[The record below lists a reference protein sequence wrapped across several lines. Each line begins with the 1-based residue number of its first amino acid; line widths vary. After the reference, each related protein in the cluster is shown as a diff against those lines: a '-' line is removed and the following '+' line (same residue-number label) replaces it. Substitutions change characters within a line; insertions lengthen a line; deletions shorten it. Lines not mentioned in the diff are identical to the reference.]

1 MNTPLPSAPPAAVPV
16 STWEPLRQSLFRS
29 IWIAALISNLGT
41 WMQNVAGVWLVT
53 TLSTSA
59 TLVALMQTATS
70 LPVFLLSVPA
80 GALADI
86 VDRRRLLLMTQTFM
100 AVIAL
105 ILGVTTLTGL
115 ITAPLVVGFTFVL
128 GIGSALNGPAWQTV
142 TPEVV
147 PRRLLTAAV
156 TLNSVSV
163 NLARAVGPALGGVII
178 AYYSPGY
185 LFILNGLSFLIT
197 LRALWQW
204 RRETVVSNVPVE
216 DFFSALRA
224 GLRYVRYSPSL
235 YVILIR
241 AFAFTFGA
249 SAMWALL
256 SLVIA
261 RQLHLE
267 AGTYGL
273 MLSCIGAGA
282 VTGALLQSRVGQW
295 LSPNRRIIVSGLIF
309 CLVNVSLATLTSVVL
324 LSGVMFLAGLAWLLV
339 LTSFNASV
347 QLQLPKWVQARALSV
362 YMLVF
367 QGGMALGSL
376 VWGAIGDEFGL
387 PVALFGAAGWL
398 LISMLLGIPFPIRPT
413 ESLNLSPAGGWGD
426 PDVHTPVQ
434 FKNGP
439 VVVMIEYHIEP
450 ADRAAFYA
458 AIKPL
463 QQLRLRDGASRI
475 GIFTDVALPERQVE
489 FFTVPTWG
497 EHLRQHARFTL
508 SDQVLE
514 ARVRQF
520 HTGPERP
527 KITHFVSSVV
537 DESPMSEVTNFDN
550 LVEQP

>member
-1 MNTPLPSAPPAAVPV
+1 MNSHPPDSVQPG
-16 STWEPLRQSLFRS
+16 SPISLWEPLRQALFRS
-29 IWIAALISNLGT
+29 IWTAALISNLGT

-70 LPVFLLSVPA
+70 LPIFLLSIPA

-86 VDRRRLLLMTQTFM
+86 VDRRKLLLVTQSFM
-100 AVIAL
+100 ALIAL
-105 ILGVTTLTGL
+105 LLGIVTLTGL
-115 ITAPLVVGFTFVL
+115 ITAPIVVAFTFVL
-128 GIGSALNGPAWQTV
+128 GIGSALNGPAWQTI

-147 PRRLLTAAV
+147 SRRLLPAAV

-163 NLARAVGPALGGVII
+163 NLARAAGPALGGLII
-178 AYYSPGY
+178 AYYSPSY
-185 LFILNGLSFLIT
+185 LFILNSLSFLIT
-197 LRALWQW
+197 LRTLWQW
-204 RRETVVSNVPVE
+204 TREPVVSTVPE

-261 RQLHLE
+261 RQLHLA

-282 VTGALLQSRVGQW
+282 VTGALLQGKISQW
-295 LSPNRRIIVSGLIF
+295 LSPNRRIIVAGLVF
-309 CLVNVSLATLTSVVL
+309 CLVNVSLAKLTSLVL

-367 QGGMALGSL
+367 QGGMALGSM
-376 VWGAIGDEFGL
+376 VWGTLGEAFGL
-387 PVALFGAAGWL
+387 PTALLVAAGWL
-398 LISMLLGIPFPIRPT
+398 LVSMLLGIPFPIKST
-413 ESLNLSPAGGWGD
+413 EELNLTPADNWVD
-426 PDVHTPVQ
+426 PEVRIPVDYDD
-434 FKNGP
+434 GP
-439 VVVMIEYHIEP
+439 VVVMIEYYIEAVNQP
-450 ADRAAFYA
+450 AFLAS
-458 AIKPL
+458 IQPL
-463 QQLRLRDGASRI
+463 QRLRLRDGASQI
-475 GIFTDVALPERQVE
+475 GIFTDVAVPERQVE
-489 FFTVPTWG
+489 FFTVTSWG
-497 EHLRQHARFTL
+497 EHLRQHARFTQ
-508 SDQVLE
+508 SDQALE
-514 ARVRQF
+514 RRVQA
-520 HTGPERP
+520 HHVGPEPPRV
-527 KITHFVSSVV
+527 THFVASQEDALPTREVV
-537 DESPMSEVTNFDN
+537 QFEN
-550 LVEQP
+550 LVDHP

>member
-1 MNTPLPSAPPAAVPV
+1 MNTPLPDSPQPSIPI
-16 STWEPLRQSLFRS
+16 SLWEPLRQALFRS
-29 IWIAALISNLGT
+29 IWTAALISNLGT

-70 LPVFLLSVPA
+70 LPVFLLSIPA

-86 VDRRRLLLMTQTFM
+86 VDRRKLLLVTQTFM
-100 AVIAL
+100 ALIAL
-105 ILGVTTLTGL
+105 LLGIVTLTGL
-115 ITAPLVVGFTFVL
+115 ITAPMVVAFTFVL

-147 PRRLLTAAV
+147 SRRLLPAAV

-163 NLARAVGPALGGVII
+163 NLARAAGPALGGLII

-204 RRETVVSNVPVE
+204 TREPVVRTVPE
-216 DFFSALRA
+216 DFFSALQA

-261 RQLHLE
+261 RHLHLA

-282 VTGALLQSRVGQW
+282 VTGALLQGKVSQW
-295 LSPNRRIIVSGLIF
+295 LSPNRRIIVAGLVF
-309 CLVNVSLATLTSVVL
+309 CLVNVSLATLTSLVL

-376 VWGAIGDEFGL
+376 VWGTLGEAFGL
-387 PVALFGAAGWL
+387 PTALIVAAGWL
-398 LISMLLGIPFPIRPT
+398 LVSMFLGIPFPIQST
-413 ESLNLSPAGGWGD
+413 EELNLSPAANWAE
-426 PDVHTPVQ
+426 PDVHIPVDYDD
-434 FKNGP
+434 GP
-439 VVVMIEYHIEP
+439 VVVMIEYDIDA
-450 ADRAAFYA
+450 ADRPAFFA
-458 AIKPL
+458 AIQPL
-463 QQLRLRDGASRI
+463 QRLRLRDGASQI
-475 GIFTDVALPERQVE
+475 GIFTDVALADRQVE
-489 FFTVPTWG
+489 FFTVPSWG
-497 EHLRQHARFTL
+497 EHLRQHARFTR
-508 SDQVLE
+508 SDQALE
-514 ARVRQF
+514 GRVRAF
-520 HTGPERP
+520 HRGPDSP
-527 KITHFVSSVV
+527 KVTHFVATEV
-537 DESPMSEVTNFDN
+537 DEIPTREMVNFDN
-550 LVEQP
+550 LVDHP

>member
-1 MNTPLPSAPPAAVPV
+1 MNLPLPASPQPSPPI
-16 STWEPLRQSLFRS
+16 SLWEPLRQTLFRS
-29 IWIAALISNLGT
+29 IWTAALISNLGT

-70 LPVFLLSVPA
+70 LPVFLLSIPA

-86 VDRRRLLLMTQTFM
+86 LDRRKLLLVTQTFM
-100 AVIAL
+100 ALIAL
-105 ILGVTTLTGL
+105 LLGIVTLTGL
-115 ITAPLVVGFTFVL
+115 ITAPMVVAFTFVL

-147 PRRLLTAAV
+147 SRRLLPAAV

-163 NLARAVGPALGGVII
+163 NLARAAGPALGGLII

-197 LRALWQW
+197 IRTLWRW
-204 RRETVVSNVPVE
+204 TREPVVPTVPE

-261 RQLHLE
+261 RQLHLA

-282 VTGALLQSRVGQW
+282 VTGALVQGKVGQW
-295 LSPNRRIIVSGLIF
+295 LNPNQRIIVAGLAF
-309 CLVNVSLATLTSVVL
+309 CLVNISLAKLTSLVL
-324 LSGVMFLAGLAWLLV
+324 LSGVMFVAGLAWLLV

-376 VWGAIGDEFGL
+376 VWGAMGEAIDL
-387 PVALFGAAGWL
+387 PTALVAAAGWL
-398 LISMLLGIPFPIRPT
+398 LVSMFLGIPFPIRST
-413 ESLNLSPAGGWGD
+413 EELNLTPADHWAE
-426 PDVHTPVQ
+426 PDVHIPVDYDD
-434 FKNGP
+434 GP
-439 VVVMIEYHIEP
+439 VVVMIEYEIEAIHRP
-450 ADRAAFYA
+450 AFLA
-458 AIKPL
+458 AIQPL
-463 QQLRLRDGASRI
+463 QRLRLRDGASRI

-489 FFTVPTWG
+489 FFTVSSWG
-497 EHLRQHARFTL
+497 EHLRQHARFTQ
-508 SDQVLE
+508 SDQLLE
-514 ARVRQF
+514 ARVRAY
-520 HTGPERP
+520 HVGTTPPRV
-527 KITHFVSSVV
+527 THFVATQV
-537 DESPMSEVTNFDN
+537 DELLTGKVVKFEN
-550 LVEQP
+550 LVDHP

>member
-1 MNTPLPSAPPAAVPV
+1 
-16 STWEPLRQSLFRS
+16 
-29 IWIAALISNLGT
+29 
-41 WMQNVAGVWLVT
+41 MQNVAGVWLVT

-80 GALADI
+80 GALADL
-86 VDRRRLLLMTQTFM
+86 VDRRKLLLVTQTFM
-100 AVIAL
+100 ALIAL
-105 ILGVTTLTGL
+105 LLGIVTLAGL
-115 ITAPLVVGFTFVL
+115 ITAPMVVAFTFAL

-147 PRRLLTAAV
+147 PRRLLPAAV

-163 NLARAVGPALGGVII
+163 NLARAAGPALGGLII

-197 LRALWQW
+197 LRTLWQW
-204 RRETVVSNVPVE
+204 TREPVVRTVPE

-261 RQLHLE
+261 RQLHLA

-282 VTGALLQSRVGQW
+282 VTGAFLQGKISQW
-295 LSPNRRIIVSGLIF
+295 LSPNRRIVVAGLIF
-309 CLVNVSLATLTSVVL
+309 CLVNVSLAGLTSLVL

-376 VWGAIGDEFGL
+376 VWGALGEAFGL
-387 PVALFGAAGWL
+387 PTALVVAAGWL
-398 LISMLLGIPFPIRPT
+398 LVSMLLGIPFPIRST
-413 ESLNLSPAGGWGD
+413 EELNL
-426 PDVHTPVQ
+426 T
-434 FKNGP
+434 
-439 VVVMIEYHIEP
+439 P
-450 ADRAAFYA
+450 ADNWGGARRAHTRG
-458 AIKPL
+458 
-463 QQLRLRDGASRI
+463 LR
-475 GIFTDVALPERQVE
+475 
-489 FFTVPTWG
+489 
-497 EHLRQHARFTL
+497 
-508 SDQVLE
+508 
-514 ARVRQF
+514 
-520 HTGPERP
+520 
-527 KITHFVSSVV
+527 
-537 DESPMSEVTNFDN
+537 
-550 LVEQP
+550 

>member
-1 MNTPLPSAPPAAVPV
+1 MNSPLPASVQPSSPI
-16 STWEPLRQSLFRS
+16 SLWEPLRQALFRS
-29 IWIAALISNLGT
+29 IWTAALISNLGT

-70 LPVFLLSVPA
+70 LPIFLLSIPA

-86 VDRRRLLLMTQTFM
+86 VDRRKLLLVTQTFM
-100 AVIAL
+100 ALIAL
-105 ILGVTTLTGL
+105 LLGIVTLTGL
-115 ITAPLVVGFTFVL
+115 ITAPMVVAFTFVL

-147 PRRLLTAAV
+147 PRRLLPAAV

-163 NLARAVGPALGGVII
+163 NLARAAGPALGGLII

-185 LFILNGLSFLIT
+185 LFILNSLSFLIT

-204 RRETVVSNVPVE
+204 TREPVVRTVPE

-241 AFAFTFGA
+241 AFAFTLGA

-261 RQLHLE
+261 RQLHLA

-282 VTGALLQSRVGQW
+282 VTGALLQGKVSQW
-295 LSPNRRIIVSGLIF
+295 LSPNRRIIVAGLVF
-309 CLVNVSLATLTSVVL
+309 CLVNVSLAKLTSLVL

-367 QGGMALGSL
+367 QGGMALGSMI
-376 VWGAIGDEFGL
+376 WGALGEAFGL
-387 PVALFGAAGWL
+387 PTALITAAGWL
-398 LISMLLGIPFPIRPT
+398 LISMLLGIPFPIKST
-413 ESLNLSPAGGWGD
+413 EELNLTPADKWAD
-426 PDVHTPVQ
+426 PEVRIPVDYDD
-434 FKNGP
+434 GP
-439 VVVMIEYHIEP
+439 VVVMIEYYIEAVNQP
-450 ADRAAFYA
+450 AFLA
-458 AIKPL
+458 AIQPL
-463 QQLRLRDGASRI
+463 QRLRLRDGASKI
-475 GIFTDVALPERQVE
+475 GIFTDVAVPERQVE
-489 FFTVPTWG
+489 FFTVSSWG
-497 EHLRQHARFTL
+497 EHLRQHARFTQT
-508 SDQVLE
+508 DQALE
-514 ARVRQF
+514 RRVRAY
-520 HTGPERP
+520 HVGTEPPRV
-527 KITHFVSSVV
+527 THFVASQV
-537 DESPMSEVTNFDN
+537 DALPTREMVKFEN
-550 LVEQP
+550 LVDHP